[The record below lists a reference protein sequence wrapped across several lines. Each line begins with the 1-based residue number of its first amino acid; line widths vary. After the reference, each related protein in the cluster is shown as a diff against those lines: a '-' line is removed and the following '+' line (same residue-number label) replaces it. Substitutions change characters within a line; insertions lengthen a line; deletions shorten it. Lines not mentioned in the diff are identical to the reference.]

1 MPEKPV
7 IQKTRKELYDE
18 IWEISVAGLAKKYD
32 VPYAHMMKQIK
43 EADIPIPASGY
54 WTKLS
59 HGKPVTVIE
68 LTGNPDETVSIYRT
82 APGIQKRK
90 TISPQLDENKF
101 VSTQVHKTHSEDSGD
116 SDAEVKTDS
125 EHTEKQHEPE
135 VREHYGQKYNV
146 YDREVLYREV
156 WEQPVTEIAKKYMV
170 SDVTI
175 HKVCKSLVIPTPP
188 AGYWAKLRA
197 GKAVKKIP
205 LPQGD
210 YINQKEGLRLGVT
223 DYSTQ
228 SEGDVLSFLDDE
240 NRAIILSVAE
250 QILLP
255 DANARMHSKIIAHRN
270 KVIEWQKQLKSNQ
283 AKGWGKRTVPEAP
296 LLADTVAVESL
307 PRVCRIFDALIKAL
321 EPLGCTLSENLR
333 FTVNGETVFV
343 SVSESTDKVNH
354 IPTTEENYQ
363 LLKYEEDRRTYSYA
377 SKPTIRKYDYPY
389 NGKLCFTVQSKKSFR
404 DCKSYAVEERL
415 GALVIAL
422 YEASDI
428 VRQEREA
435 REEAERQ
442 RQAEARLREERRER
456 YNREVEETNALI
468 NAAEDYEIACKIRAY
483 VAAVEASGK
492 LNEDKLEWIAWA
504 KKKADW
510 YDPVMALEDEILGV
524 RKHDEKASSKEL
536 EKSFSS
542 WRW

>member
-1 MPEKPV
+1 MSERPV

-32 VPYAHMMKQIK
+32 VPYTHMMKQIK

-59 HGKPVTVIE
+59 HGKPVTVIK
-68 LTGNPDETVSIYRT
+68 LTGKPEETISIYRT
-82 APGIQKRK
+82 VPGIKKRK
-90 TISPQLDENKF
+90 PISFELDGNEPIPIEEHSIISE
-101 VSTQVHKTHSEDSGD
+101 VSDN
-116 SDAEVKTDS
+116 SDAEVKTDLD
-125 EHTEKQHEPE
+125 HTEEQHEPE
-135 VREHYGQKYNV
+135 IRERYGQKYNV

-170 SDVTI
+170 SDVAI

-197 GKAVKKIP
+197 GKEVKKIP

-210 YINQKEGLRLGVT
+210 YIKQKEGLRLGVV

-228 SEGDVLSFLDDE
+228 SEGDVLFFLDDE
-240 NRAIILSVAE
+240 NRAIVLSVAE

-270 KVIEWQKQLKSNQ
+270 KVIEWQKQLKNNE
-283 AKGWGKRTVPEAP
+283 AKGWGKRNMPEAP
-296 LLADTVAVESL
+296 LFADTVAAESL
-307 PRVCRIFDALIKAL
+307 LRVCRIFDALIKAL
-321 EPLGCTLSENLR
+321 EPLGCTLAENLR

-363 LLKYEEDRRTYSYA
+363 LLKYEEDRRRSSYA
-377 SKPTIRKYDYPY
+377 SKPNIRKYDYPY
-389 NGKLCFTVQSKKSFR
+389 NGKLTFTVQGKKSFR
-404 DCKSYAVEERL
+404 DCKSYVVEERL
-415 GALVIAL
+415 GEIVIAL

-442 RQAEARLREERRER
+442 RQAEARLREERRNQ
-456 YNREVEETNALI
+456 YNREVEKTNALI
-468 NAAEDYEIACKIRAY
+468 NAAADYEIACKIRAY
-483 VAAVEASGK
+483 VAAVEVSGE
-492 LNEDKLEWIAWA
+492 LNDDGQAWIAWA

-510 YDPVMALEDEILGV
+510 YDPVVALDDEILGV
-524 RKHDEKASSKEL
+524 RKHEEKASSKEL
-536 EKSFSS
+536 EKSYSS